1 MKSRLRDK
9 CTDTKKRVAKK
20 KTKLLNHEG
29 NDPEMTKIVSEGKPS
44 TFPITQEEDKC
55 TVSNDKTNAG
65 LNSSTMKDDG
75 QHVAATAG

>member
-1 MKSRLRDK
+1 
-9 CTDTKKRVAKK
+9 
-20 KTKLLNHEG
+20 
-29 NDPEMTKIVSEGKPS
+29 MTKIVSEGKPS